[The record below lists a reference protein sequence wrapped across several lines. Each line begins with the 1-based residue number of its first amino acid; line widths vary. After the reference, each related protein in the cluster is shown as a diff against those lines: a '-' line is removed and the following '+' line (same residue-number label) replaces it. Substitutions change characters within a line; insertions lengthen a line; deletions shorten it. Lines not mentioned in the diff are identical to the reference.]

1 MSRSAS
7 RFKLLTMETTGNRYS
22 LDPYGES
29 SPKMWSLGWFSSQYG
44 ICDPLCRLPALYVS
58 CVVCPISNI
67 PVVFDYVLTEVAED
81 AGDLKA

>member
-29 SPKMWSLGWFSSQYG
+29 SPKMWRLAWFSSQSG
-44 ICDPLCRLPALYVS
+44 IRDPLVDSRLFMFLA
-58 CVVCPISNI
+58 
-67 PVVFDYVLTEVAED
+67 
-81 AGDLKA
+81 